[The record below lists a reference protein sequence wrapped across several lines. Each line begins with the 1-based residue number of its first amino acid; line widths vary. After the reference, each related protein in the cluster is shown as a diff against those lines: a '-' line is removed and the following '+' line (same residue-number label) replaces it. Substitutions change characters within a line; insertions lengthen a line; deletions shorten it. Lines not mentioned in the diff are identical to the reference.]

1 VINNN
6 IDIAA
11 PPHKQKTEENFYLTH
26 FPIGAAD
33 FGQWDEK
40 VAKVLKF

>member
-11 PPHKQKTEENFYLTH
+11 PPHKQKEENFYLTH
-26 FPIGAAD
+26 FPLGAAD

-40 VAKVLKF
+40 VAKY